1 VPDSGVR
8 RLPEVLEGPLA
19 RLEESREALAKA
31 WLVRL
36 IERTPLEEIEKLQTD
51 VVARELPELIRDVVK
66 VLRSDDPEEELAPDS
81 DLYRRA
87 ARLGELRGGDTPST
101 YRLARDLAA
110 LESVVTTELRRELA
124 GVEDIQLVLDAVE
137 RVAEVFRAVQG
148 AAVEELLSN
157 RSRELEWLANTDGLT
172 GLYNVRY
179 LQQHLGYLLGVQQ
192 RYGHPFSIL
201 LLDVDGLKRINDSFG
216 HAAGDKTLVGVA
228 GALRETIRTV
238 DVPVRMGGDEFCI
251 LAPYQTAS
259 RAKVLGDRL
268 SEAIEQVRGPNGTP
282 VGISIGVVSCPQH
295 AVDAERLLDLADGAM
310 YRAKAAGAR
319 VVVSDPETD
328 ARAEVENDA

>member
-1 VPDSGVR
+1 
-8 RLPEVLEGPLA
+8 
-19 RLEESREALAKA
+19 
-31 WLVRL
+31 VRL
-36 IERTPLEEIEKLQTD
+36 IERTPLEDVEKLQTD
-51 VVARELPELIRDVVK
+51 VVARELPELIRDVVRA
-66 VLRSDDPEEELAPDS
+66 LRSAAPEEELAPES

-87 ARLGELRGGDTPST
+87 ARLGELRSGDTPST

-110 LESVVTTELRRELA
+110 LESVMTAELRRELA
-124 GVEDIQLVLDAVE
+124 GEEDIQVVLDAVE
-137 RVAEVFRAVQG
+137 RVADVFRAVQG
-148 AAVEELLSN
+148 AATEELLHN

-179 LQQHLGYLLGVQQ
+179 LQQHLGYLLGIQQ

-201 LLDVDGLKRINDSFG
+201 LLDVDGLKRINDSYG
-216 HAAGDKTLVGVA
+216 HAAGDKALVGIA

-259 RAKVLGDRL
+259 RAKVLAERV
-268 SEAIEQVRGPNGTP
+268 SEAIEQVRGPSGTP
-282 VGISIGVVSCPQH
+282 IGISIGVVSSPQH
-295 AVDAERLLDLADGAM
+295 AVEAERLLDLADGAM

-319 VVVSDPETD
+319 VVVCEPDTD
-328 ARAEVENDA
+328 ARAEVENDG

>member
-1 VPDSGVR
+1 
-8 RLPEVLEGPLA
+8 
-19 RLEESREALAKA
+19 
-31 WLVRL
+31 VRL
-36 IERTPLEEIEKLQTD
+36 IERTPLEEVEKLQTD
-51 VVARELPELIRDVVK
+51 VVARELPELIRDVVR
-66 VLRSDDPEEELAPDS
+66 VLRSHAPEEELAPES

-110 LESVVTTELRRELA
+110 LESVVTAELRRELA
-124 GVEDIQLVLDAVE
+124 GVEDIQVVLDAVE
-137 RVAEVFRAVQG
+137 RVADVFRAVQG
-148 AAVEELLSN
+148 AATEELLQN

-179 LQQHLGYLLGVQQ
+179 LQQHLGYLLGIQQ

-201 LLDVDGLKRINDSFG
+201 LLDVDGLKRINDSYG
-216 HAAGDKTLVGVA
+216 HAAGDKALVGIA

-259 RAKVLGDRL
+259 RAKVLADRV

-282 VGISIGVVSCPQH
+282 IGISIGVVSCPQH
-295 AVDAERLLDLADGAM
+295 AVEAERLLDLADGAM

-319 VVVSDPETD
+319 VVVCEPDTD
-328 ARAEVENDA
+328 ARAEVENDG

>member
-1 VPDSGVR
+1 VPDPGAR
-8 RLPEVLEGPLA
+8 RLPEALDVPLA

-36 IERTPLEEIEKLQTD
+36 IERTPLEELERLQTD
-51 VVARELPELIRDVVK
+51 VVARELPDLIREVVHA
-66 VLRSDDPEEELAPDS
+66 LRSETPEDELAPGS
-81 DLYRRA
+81 ELYRRA
-87 ARLGELRGGDTPST
+87 AQLGELRGGDTPST

-110 LESVVTTELRRELA
+110 LESVVTAELRRELA
-124 GVEDIQLVLDAVE
+124 GVDDMQVVLDALE

-148 AAVEELLSN
+148 AAVEELLRN

-179 LQQHLGYLLGVQQ
+179 LQQHLGYLLGIQQ

-216 HAAGDKTLVGVA
+216 HAAGDKTLVGIA

-268 SEAIEQVRGPNGTP
+268 SEAIEKVRGPNGTP

-295 AVDAERLLDLADGAM
+295 AVEAERLLDLADGAM

-319 VVVSDPETD
+319 VVVCEPDTD
-328 ARAEVENDA
+328 ARAEVDNGP